1 MTDMVLI
8 GAGGHALVVLDAAR
22 AGKMDIGGLLD
33 AGKPTGSEFAGVLLL
48 GDDSLLDDAAF
59 VAAHRFHISV
69 CDPSIK
75 ARIIPLLMTRNI
87 VAMNVTHPG
96 SVVSGQANLAEGV
109 FVNAGAV
116 VNAAAEIGAHTVI
129 NTRAS
134 VDHGSRI
141 GAAVHISPGATVC
154 GDVMV
159 GDGVVI
165 GPGAIVGRGV
175 QIGSKA
181 IIGAGAVVLEDID
194 AQARVAGSPARPILK
209 RD

>member
-1 MTDMVLI
+1 MDLVLV

-22 AGKMDIGGLLD
+22 VAGLALGGLLD
-33 AGKPTGSEFAGVLLL
+33 AGKPAGSEFAGAQVL
-48 GDDSLLDDAAF
+48 GDDTLLDDPSFAT
-59 VAAHRFHISV
+59 AHNFHISV

-75 ARIIPLLMTRNI
+75 TRIVPMLVDRNI
-87 VAMNVTHPG
+87 VAMTVTHPG
-96 SVVSGQANLAEGV
+96 SVVSTQARLSDGV

-116 VNAAAEIGAHTVI
+116 VNAGAEIGAHTVI

-154 GDVMV
+154 GDVV
-159 GDGVVI
+159 IGDRVVI
-165 GPGAIVGRGV
+165 GPGAVVGRGV
-175 QIGSKA
+175 QIGPGA
-181 IIGAGAVVLEDID
+181 VVGAGAVVLDDID